1 MTNITRILLFPSTTY
16 SGIGTLLEGEQF
28 AVVNG
33 GKIIFYSITDAAS
46 ISVSTSIQSAID
58 NGWVKEIRFGEVE
71 PTLKV
76 YTAGMSFHLNE
87 LFTDSSKSKFYIALQ
102 DFTATGNFEQDK
114 ENGYIKSIGETVYK
128 QVEANVNTNDILVI
142 PLQNDNSQYNKHCFI
157 EKEKSPQSDV
167 TILLSDFN
175 ETDDKWYYDD
185 NWMTKDGQMYLKT
198 SRAYTAAEFATDDNT
213 QVFERTIDVND
224 YADIAY
230 VGAVAL

>member
-16 SGIGTLLEGEQF
+16 SGIGTLREGEQF

-33 GKIIFYSITDAAS
+33 GKVVFYSIVDATN
-46 ISVSTSIQSAID
+46 ISVNTSIQSAID
-58 NGWVKEIRFGEVE
+58 NGWVKDIRFGEVE

-76 YTAGMSFHLNE
+76 YAAGLTFHLNE
-87 LFTDSSKSKFYIALQ
+87 LFTDSSKSRFYIALQ
-102 DFTATGNFEQDK
+102 KFTATGSFQQDE

-142 PLQNDNSQYNKHCFI
+142 PLQNNNSQYNKHCFI
-157 EKEKSPQSDV
+157 EREKSPQSGV
-167 TILLSDFN
+167 TVLLSDFN

-185 NWMTKDGQMYLKT
+185 NWVAKDGQMYLKT
-198 SRAYTAAEFATDDNT
+198 SRSYPAVEFATDDNT

-230 VGAVAL
+230 VGAAAL